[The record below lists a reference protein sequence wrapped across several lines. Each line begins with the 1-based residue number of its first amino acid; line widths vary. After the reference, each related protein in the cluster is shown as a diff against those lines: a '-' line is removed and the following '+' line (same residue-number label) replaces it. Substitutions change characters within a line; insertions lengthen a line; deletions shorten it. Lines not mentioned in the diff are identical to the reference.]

1 MTYTGARARGLGC
14 VAGLLVTFLAG
25 AVAYGFMTGYLPVRP
40 FDSDRWKQAERL
52 DDQVRVQMIDH
63 LVWSG
68 KLDGL
73 SRGELVAL
81 LGAPS
86 NAGYF
91 RDRDYVYW
99 LGNERSLFSIDSEWL
114 VVDVDASGRVSHYE
128 VVRD

>member
-1 MTYTGARARGLGC
+1 MAYSGVRARGLGC

-25 AVAYGFMTGYLPVRP
+25 AVTYGFMTGYLPVRT
-40 FDSDRWKQAERL
+40 FDSERWKRVERA
-52 DDQVRVQMIDH
+52 DDQSRIQMIEH
-63 LVWSG
+63 LMWSG
-68 KLDGL
+68 KLDHR
-73 SRGELVAL
+73 SRSELIAL

-99 LGNERSLFSIDSEWL
+99 LGNERSLFSTDSEWL

-128 VVRD
+128 VVWD